1 MGRFLLQF
9 RRNQNWLL
17 VRELKLSIVSGVT
30 QCPQHPLKN
39 PKGFGDVAL
48 QHWPN
53 CDTYN
58 LDTRIQHCRSL
69 LIWALL
75 RNNSFLE
82 VNCSFFFPV
91 DFFSIYELQYKVIMK
106 MFLIDIPLESHAVEK
121 MIYIEIFGGEKILYH
136 SWPSVSQYHYSMFF
150 FLSRIFY
157 SKISPSLS
165 IIFCQTLLDFYI
177 PLCFLSLLHHFPFL
191 ISLSFTQDKS
201 NFTSTTSSMVKS
213 H

>member
-106 MFLIDIPLESHAVEK
+106 MFLKEKKNKQERSVVRYSSWKPCCWKNDLHWDFWGRKDPL
-121 MIYIEIFGGEKILYH
+121 
-136 SWPSVSQYHYSMFF
+136 SQLA
-150 FLSRIFY
+150 LS
-157 SKISPSLS
+157 
-165 IIFCQTLLDFYI
+165 
-177 PLCFLSLLHHFPFL
+177 
-191 ISLSFTQDKS
+191 
-201 NFTSTTSSMVKS
+201 
-213 H
+213 